1 MAKLNP
7 QPRNYE
13 QADAALKLRR
23 TNSLAIGHNTRMER
37 YTRNR
42 DSIDI
47 WLHNTAIITY
57 NLDSSIEINS
67 GGYRT
72 STTKDRINQL
82 LPDGCYVY
90 QQDWTWYLVLNGD
103 HGRPVKFRDNMRIT
117 HSEEGW
123 TMA

>member
-23 TNSLAIGHNTRMER
+23 TNSITIGHNTRM
-37 YTRNR
+37 TRWHG
-42 DSIDI
+42 SIDV

-57 NLDSSIEINS
+57 KSDGSIEINS

-72 STTKDRINQL
+72 VTTKDRINRL

-90 QQDWTWYLVLNGD
+90 QQDWQWYLVLNGD
-103 HGRPVKFRDNMRIT
+103 HGRPVEFRDNMRIIRT
-117 HSEEGW
+117 QEGW
-123 TMA
+123 TIA